1 MNANFSLL
9 YSFFLLV
16 GDFVALVCAFIL
28 AFIMRVKLD
37 DRPLVSQVPARVYI
51 GLFLLILPFWLI
63 TFALLNLYKKE
74 TYENRFSEFARL
86 LVGSF
91 IGILFVIG
99 CDFVIERPILPARL
113 VAVYGFVIGFL
124 FVLLF
129 RTIARG
135 TKRLLIMNGK
145 GIGNVLLVGST
156 NATKELVQTI
166 HDDQNSEYRVV
177 GVVGDRR
184 MSLPDGISRFA
195 SFEEAVKSL
204 SKRSLH
210 SIVQTE
216 LFANEDKN
224 SEILDFAQSNHIA
237 YRLVP
242 TNNGVYTS
250 NITVELFQSIPVI
263 AVHQTALVGWGR
275 IAKRVFDIVFG
286 SILLIIFSPIILLA
300 CIILTIFDH
309 GDPLYRQ
316 KRLSRFNNEVK
327 IFKIRTYKHAY
338 NRMTPEEGF
347 TKMGKPELAK
357 KYRANG
363 DFLEND
369 PRVSWFG
376 KFMRKTSIDEMPQLL
391 NVIKGDISLVGPR
404 PLEPFE
410 LENYPHKSIML
421 SVKTGLTGLAVISG
435 RRDIPFEERRKIDL
449 YYVQNWSFW
458 LDITILLKTVIYV
471 IRGSGAK

>member
-9 YSFFLLV
+9 YSFFLLI
-16 GDFVALVCAFIL
+16 GDFLALVSAFVLSFIL
-28 AFIMRVKLD
+28 RVKLD
-37 DRPLVSQVPARVYI
+37 DRPLVAEVPARVYI
-51 GLFLLILPFWLI
+51 GLFLLIIPFWLI

-86 LVGSF
+86 VVGCF

-99 CDFVIERPILPARL
+99 ADFVIERPILPARL
-113 VAVYGFVIGFL
+113 IAVYGFVIGFL

-129 RTIARG
+129 RTLARAS
-135 TKRLLIMNGK
+135 KRLLIIKGR
-145 GIGNVLLVGST
+145 GIGNVLIVGST
-156 NATKELVQTI
+156 QATKELVHTI
-166 HDDQNSEYRVV
+166 HEDKNSEYRII
-177 GVVGDRR
+177 GVVGDKR
-184 MSLPDGISRFA
+184 MSLPDDILRF
-195 SFEEAVKSL
+195 STFDEAVKAL
-204 SKRSLH
+204 KKHNLH

-216 LFANEDKN
+216 LYADEAVNA
-224 SEILDFAQSNHIA
+224 EILDHAQANHIA

-263 AVHQTALVGWGR
+263 AVHQTALIGWGR
-275 IAKRVFDIVFG
+275 VAKRLFDIVAG
-286 SILLIIFSPIILLA
+286 LILLTLFSPFILFAALFL
-300 CIILTIFDH
+300 IVFDH
-309 GDPLYRQ
+309 GDPFYRQ
-316 KRLSRFNNEVK
+316 KRLSRFNNEVW

-338 NRMTPEEGF
+338 NRMTPEASF
-347 TKMGKPELAK
+347 AKMGKPELAK

-376 KFMRKTSIDEMPQLL
+376 RFMRRTSIDEMPQIL

-410 LENYPHKSIML
+410 LEKYPHKSVML

-435 RRDIPFEERRKIDL
+435 RRDIPFDERRKIDL

-458 LDITILLKTVIYV
+458 LDITIILKTVVHV
-471 IRGSGAK
+471 IKGSGAK

>member
-184 MSLPDGISRFA
+184 MSLPEGISRFA

-216 LFANEDKN
+216 LFADEDKN

-263 AVHQTALVGWGR
+263 AVHQTALVGWGN
-275 IAKRVFDIVFG
+275 G
-286 SILLIIFSPIILLA
+286 W
-300 CIILTIFDH
+300 CC
-309 GDPLYRQ
+309 
-316 KRLSRFNNEVK
+316 
-327 IFKIRTYKHAY
+327 FK
-338 NRMTPEEGF
+338 G
-347 TKMGKPELAK
+347 
-357 KYRANG
+357 
-363 DFLEND
+363 
-369 PRVSWFG
+369 
-376 KFMRKTSIDEMPQLL
+376 
-391 NVIKGDISLVGPR
+391 
-404 PLEPFE
+404 
-410 LENYPHKSIML
+410 
-421 SVKTGLTGLAVISG
+421 
-435 RRDIPFEERRKIDL
+435 
-449 YYVQNWSFW
+449 
-458 LDITILLKTVIYV
+458 
-471 IRGSGAK
+471 